1 MKNNRIFVVR
11 AVFTALCFLT
21 AFFGCTG
28 KAHAEAGQL
37 THRHTG
43 SRENGGGCFG
53 TKKTETYDCHS
64 YNVGVG
70 FNGTDYI
77 YVCGQCGTR
86 WSSPGKVDEPR
97 CSGQGKSVYY
107 ELSCGRDGAAAVSFS
122 CDPSTRDWVKEL
134 DLNASYSV
142 HEGGINISGFTWNG
156 SPGGASC
163 HVTENGTY
171 QLGLTG
177 SGNVD
182 FSPTISVTVDHIDR
196 TPPQIGSFQAASDA
210 WQSSVELLVNAS
222 DAQSGLD
229 AEAYSF
235 DGGASWGASNSYTVT
250 KNGTYRV
257 SVRDAVGN
265 VSTAETTVSHI
276 DIAAPGISVST
287 SPSVHDWY
295 EGSLTVCVQAQD
307 AESGL
312 ADEPYSFDGGAV
324 YIVGNSA
331 TLSES
336 GTLEIA
342 VKDRAGNVARYSFR
356 AEKKQRPQPTP
367 APGGGNSGG
376 TGGQGSGSGAGSQG
390 SGNGTGSQGNGSAA
404 GNTGSGSGG
413 TSGGTGTGTGGTGSG
428 TAGGAQG
435 TGNTNAGTGMPGS
448 VGDGTAPGT
457 DNSGTG
463 TAGNSSETGAD
474 RNTGTKAHGTG
485 GRETGDTGRTGESGG
500 TGKGSGAAGIIGGT
514 GSTGRGDSGG
524 KGNQNTSESDKGE
537 NGASGNKRA
546 DEDGKRNELGG
557 MLSGRNA
564 EGGLPQHYPD
574 SLPRIENMIGCGT
587 EEDDA
592 DKGGTET
599 DGYGT
604 GTDRD
609 GAGTDGDGTETG
621 GGIGEEEAV
630 IQEEL
635 LASADAQE
643 AAMLRKTEGA
653 PGAAAPYGI
662 VVPTVC
668 VAGLAAAAFL
678 GWILL
683 FGIRI
688 DTRDERGHYRFAGF
702 THVTTDKQE
711 KLRVVPL
718 TKQIIR
724 NSRTNALRIRF
735 GLLCHKRFEGE
746 TLLLRYRSMKREFEA
761 ERTVELHIRA

>member
-1 MKNNRIFVVR
+1 MKNNRIFAVR
-11 AVFTALCFLT
+11 AVFTALFFLT
-21 AFFGCTG
+21 AFLGCTG
-28 KAHAEAGQL
+28 KAHAEGGQL

-64 YNVGVG
+64 YNVSVG
-70 FNGTDYI
+70 FNGTDFI

-97 CSGQGKSVYY
+97 CSGQGTSVYY
-107 ELSCGRDGAAAVSFS
+107 ETNCGRDGAAAVSFS

-142 HEGGINISGFTWNG
+142 HEGGIDISGFTWNG

-182 FSPTISVTVDHIDR
+182 FSPTISVTVDHIDH

-210 WQSSVELLVNAS
+210 WQSSVELLVSAS

-265 VSTAETTVSHI
+265 VSTAETTVSRI
-276 DIAAPGISVST
+276 DTEAPGISVST

-324 YIVGNSA
+324 YIVGNS
-331 TLSES
+331 TKLSES

-367 APGGGNSGG
+367 APGGGNGGG
-376 TGGQGSGSGAGSQG
+376 TGGQGSSGTAGSAG
-390 SGNGTGSQGNGSAA
+390 GGNGGNSGSA
-404 GNTGSGSGG
+404 GSS
-413 TSGGTGTGTGGTGSG
+413 GTGTGGTGSG

-435 TGNTNAGTGMPGS
+435 TGNTNVGTGMPGS
-448 VGDGTAPGT
+448 VGDDTAPGT
-457 DNSGTG
+457 GNSGTG
-463 TAGNSSETGAD
+463 TAGNSSENGAD
-474 RNTGTKAHGTG
+474 GNTGTKAYGTD

-514 GSTGRGDSGG
+514 DSTGRGNSGG
-524 KGNQNTSESDKGE
+524 KGNQNTMESDKG
-537 NGASGNKRA
+537 GYGISVDKRA
-546 DEDGKRNELGG
+546 DEDGKRNGLGG
-557 MLSGRNA
+557 MLSGRSA
-564 EGGLPQHYPD
+564 ESGLPQHYPD
-574 SLPRIENMIGCGT
+574 SLPRIESTTGCGT

-592 DKGGTET
+592 DK
-599 DGYGT
+599 DGT
-604 GTDRD
+604 GTGGD
-609 GAGTDGDGTETG
+609 GAETNSDDAETGSHGTDMG

-653 PGAAAPYGI
+653 PGAAHAPYSA
-662 VVPTVC
+662 VVLTVC
-668 VAGLAAAAFL
+668 AAGLAAAAFL

-746 TLLLRYRSMKREFEA
+746 TLLLRYRSMQREFEA